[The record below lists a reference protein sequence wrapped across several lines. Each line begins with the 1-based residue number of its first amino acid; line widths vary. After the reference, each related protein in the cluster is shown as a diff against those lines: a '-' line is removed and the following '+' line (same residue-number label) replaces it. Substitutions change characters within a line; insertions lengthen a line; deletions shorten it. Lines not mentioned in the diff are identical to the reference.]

1 MMASPPEPSP
11 SAPAREVV
19 PARFLDGGATLADS
33 EDSPTVN
40 EKEQKVKKR
49 KKSVESIVSRTA
61 YCSLTLSLLLL
72 LQAEEDVVVGGARS
86 GDFSAAVAEVEAA
99 YNNSTGASGMGQPMV
114 PFRCASACQC

>member
-1 MMASPPEPSP
+1 MQYIGLQQFVTS
-11 SAPAREVV
+11 
-19 PARFLDGGATLADS
+19 LLL
-33 EDSPTVN
+33 
-40 EKEQKVKKR
+40 
-49 KKSVESIVSRTA
+49 I

-72 LQAEEDVVVGGARS
+72 LQGEEDVVVGSARS